1 MIREGNSSGFRELL
15 NIYEMLSRFIKGTE
29 IRHDHDMPSNA
40 RSIASLTISFG
51 LVAIPVK
58 LYSATVSSERISFN
72 LLRQKDGS
80 RVKQQYVAVNDGK
93 LVERSEMTKGYE
105 FAKDQYVMFS
115 GDELKAL
122 EDATT
127 HAIDIGQFVPLESV
141 DPLYF
146 DGTYYLAPDKG
157 GAKPYS
163 LLATALKHTRQ
174 CAIGR
179 WISRGKEHI
188 IAVRPI
194 DDGLAMHQ
202 LHFKA
207 EVRTIK
213 DLGIEAAPVSDAEL
227 KLANQLI
234 EHLAAKRF
242 DPNEFSDEHRARVE
256 AAIQRKVEGKE
267 VSLAESPVKNAGG
280 NVVDLM
286 EALKASLNVR
296 GTSKAP
302 EVKER
307 KTPKRA
313 PMPQGSAPGAKK
325 SARR

>member
-1 MIREGNSSGFRELL
+1 MHAKFAALPSDRISKNPAVSMTCGRGARHSTVEAGATME
-15 NIYEMLSRFIKGTE
+15 YLSA
-29 IRHDHDMPSNA
+29 MPSNA

-58 LYSATVSSERISFN
+58 LYSATISSERLSFN

-80 RVKQQYVAVNDGK
+80 RVKQQYVAVNDGT

-105 FAKDQYVMFS
+105 FAKGQYVMFS
-115 GDELKAL
+115 AEELKAL
-122 EDATT
+122 EDTTT
-127 HAIDIGQFVPLESV
+127 HTIDITQFVPLASV
-141 DPLYF
+141 DPVYF

-163 LLATALKHTRQ
+163 LLATALKKAKQ
-174 CAIGR
+174 CAVGR

-188 IAVRPI
+188 VVLRPM

-207 EVRTIK
+207 EVRAIK
-213 DLGIEAAPVSDAEL
+213 DLGVEAAPISESEL

-234 EHLAAKRF
+234 DQLAAKRF
-242 DPNEFSDEHRARVE
+242 DPNEYVDEHRGRVE
-256 AAIQRKVEGKE
+256 AAIQRKGEGKE
-267 VSLAESPVKNAGG
+267 VSLSEAPTFNGAT

-286 EALKASLNVR
+286 EALK
-296 GTSKAP
+296 
-302 EVKER
+302 
-307 KTPKRA
+307 
-313 PMPQGSAPGAKK
+313 
-325 SARR
+325 

>member
-1 MIREGNSSGFRELL
+1 
-15 NIYEMLSRFIKGTE
+15 
-29 IRHDHDMPSNA
+29 MPTNA

-58 LYSATVSSERISFN
+58 LYSATVASERISFN

-105 FAKDQYVMFS
+105 FAKDQYVVFS
-115 GDELKAL
+115 PEEIKAL

-127 HAIDIGQFVPLESV
+127 HAIDISQFVPLESV
-141 DPLYF
+141 DPVYF

-163 LLATALKHTRQ
+163 LLSTALKNSKQ

-179 WISRGKEHI
+179 WTSRGKEHI
-188 IAVRPI
+188 IVVRPI

-213 DLGIEAAPVSDAEL
+213 DLGIEPAPVSDAEL

-234 EHLAAKRF
+234 EHLAAKSF
-242 DPNEFSDEHRARVE
+242 DPNEFVDEHRARVE

-267 VSLAESPVKNAGG
+267 VSLSEPPSKVGGG

-286 EALKASLNVR
+286 EALKASLNAR
-296 GTSKAP
+296 GSTKDK
-302 EVKER
+302 ETDVKER
-307 KTPKRA
+307 KTPKQA
-313 PMPQGSAPGAKK
+313 PAPTPISRGKK
-325 SARR
+325 SSRR